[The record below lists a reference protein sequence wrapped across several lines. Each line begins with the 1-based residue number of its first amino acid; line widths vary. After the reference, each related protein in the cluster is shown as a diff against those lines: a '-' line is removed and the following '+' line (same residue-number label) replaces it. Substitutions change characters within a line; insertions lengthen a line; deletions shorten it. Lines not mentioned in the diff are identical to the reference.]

1 MPGRRRVAAGL
12 ILLLAAT
19 AAAVACDLPADEGS
33 APMRRLVARVKYL
46 PETEAWA
53 ERMAQA
59 RAAVHYI
66 LLVDEPHRLAGRCHW
81 PVEIRAEDRLWKRF
95 LVSAEGG
102 VVADQPAAPARNRAR
117 D

>member
-12 ILLLAAT
+12 ILLLAAP
-19 AAAVACDLPADEGS
+19 AAAFACELPAEEGS

-59 RAAVHYI
+59 RASVHYV
-66 LLVDEPHRLAGRCHW
+66 LLVDEPHRVAGRCHW
-81 PVEIRAEDRLWKRF
+81 PVEVRAEDRLWRRY

-102 VVADQPAAPARNRAR
+102 IVLEPPAAPARN
-117 D
+117 